1 MYFVYILKSLKNND
15 IYIGSTENVIKRFNL
30 HNKGKVK
37 STKAYRPWQLL
48 NKEEFNS
55 RSDAVKR
62 ERFLKTGQQKEILK
76 RKYGHVA
83 KWLGSGLQNRLHR
96 FESGRD
102 L

>member
-1 MYFVYILKSLKNND
+1 MMYFVYILRSLKNND
-15 IYIGSTENVIKRFNL
+15 IYIGSTENITKRFIL

-48 NKEEFNS
+48 EKEEFNS
-55 RSDAVKR
+55 RSDAVKH

-83 KWLGSGLQNRLHR
+83 KR
-96 FESGRD
+96 
-102 L
+102 